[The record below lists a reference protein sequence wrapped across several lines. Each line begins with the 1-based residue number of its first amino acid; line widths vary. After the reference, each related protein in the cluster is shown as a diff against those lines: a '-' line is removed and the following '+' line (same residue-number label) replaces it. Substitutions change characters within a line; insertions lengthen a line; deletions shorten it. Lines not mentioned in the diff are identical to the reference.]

1 MQARLECCRQF
12 IPVGNA
18 LRVGDEARIGRQVGG
33 SHNLAQPRELPVV
46 SYGERENAVAGV
58 ESFVGRDRRMP
69 ITERARRVARRE
81 EPRGLVHQR
90 REQAR
95 EKSDLD
101 VLPEPAPGTL
111 VQGSED
117 GDRGILSRQHID
129 DRNADLGW
137 GSGRPGDVHE
147 TAHRL
152 HEKVVASRVGAG
164 LATEPRDRRIDD
176 GGIARTRTL
185 VVEPEPLE
193 GAGQEILDD
202 DVCA

>member
-1 MQARLECCRQF
+1 MLLSLPKDPEYLPLLALSGTTSADDTMNFIQF

-117 GDRGILSRQHID
+117 GDRGILSLD
-129 DRNADLGW
+129 
-137 GSGRPGDVHE
+137 PPM
-147 TAHRL
+147 
-152 HEKVVASRVGAG
+152 SRGCAGA
-164 LATEPRDRRIDD
+164 A
-176 GGIARTRTL
+176 
-185 VVEPEPLE
+185 
-193 GAGQEILDD
+193 
-202 DVCA
+202 